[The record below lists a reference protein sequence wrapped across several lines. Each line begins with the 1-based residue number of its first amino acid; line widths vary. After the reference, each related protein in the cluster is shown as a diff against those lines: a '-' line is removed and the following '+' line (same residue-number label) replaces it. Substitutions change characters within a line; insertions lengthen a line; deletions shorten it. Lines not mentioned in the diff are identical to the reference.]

1 MARRLRIVLPIVALV
16 AIASALA
23 ACGTEGISSSVTPPY
38 KPGAVLFAQRCGGCH
53 TLSPA
58 GTQGTSV
65 NKKDRERTD
74 GPNLNKRKESVPC
87 VLYAIRNGGFSGAIM
102 PQNIVVGD
110 EADAVAHFVGEYSGG
125 EVDRPIKP
133 GDAAGGEIQSEQQQD
148 AASGG

>member
-1 MARRLRIVLPIVALV
+1 MARRLRIAVPIVALTVV
-16 AIASALA
+16 AVFLA

-53 TLSPA
+53 TLGPA

-74 GPNLNKRKESVPC
+74 GPNLNKRKESIPC

-102 PQNIVVGD
+102 PQNIVTGPQAQEVAAFVAKYAGQ
-110 EADAVAHFVGEYSGG
+110 EATIPPVCGG
-125 EVDRPIKP
+125 GR
-133 GDAAGGEIQSEQQQD
+133 
-148 AASGG
+148 

>member
-1 MARRLRIVLPIVALV
+1 MARCLRIAVPIVALTVV
-16 AIASALA
+16 AALLA

-53 TLSPA
+53 TLGHA

-74 GPNLNKRKESVPC
+74 GPNLNKRKESIPC

-102 PQNIVVGD
+102 PQNIVTGPQAQEVAAFVAKYAGQ
-110 EADAVAHFVGEYSGG
+110 EATIPPVCGG
-125 EVDRPIKP
+125 GR
-133 GDAAGGEIQSEQQQD
+133 
-148 AASGG
+148 

>member
-1 MARRLRIVLPIVALV
+1 MARCLRIAVPIVALTVV
-16 AIASALA
+16 AALLA

-53 TLSPA
+53 TLGPA

-74 GPNLNKRKESVPC
+74 GPNLNKRKESIPC

-102 PQNIVVGD
+102 PQNIVTGPQAQQVAAFVAKYAGQ
-110 EADAVAHFVGEYSGG
+110 EATIPPVCGG
-125 EVDRPIKP
+125 GR
-133 GDAAGGEIQSEQQQD
+133 
-148 AASGG
+148 

>member
-1 MARRLRIVLPIVALV
+1 MARRLRIALPIVVLAAV
-16 AIASALA
+16 AAGLA

-38 KPGAVLFAQRCGGCH
+38 KPGAVLFADRCGGCH

-102 PQNIVVGD
+102 PQNIVTGVQAQEVAAFVAKYAGE
-110 EADAVAHFVGEYSGG
+110 EATIPPVCGGSGG
-125 EVDRPIKP
+125 T
-133 GDAAGGEIQSEQQQD
+133 GAAAGS
-148 AASGG
+148 SG

>member
-1 MARRLRIVLPIVALV
+1 MARRLRIALPIVV
-16 AIASALA
+16 LA
-23 ACGTEGISSSVTPPY
+23 AVAAGLTACGSEGLSSSVTPPY
-38 KPGAVLFAQRCGGCH
+38 KPGAVLFADRCGGCH

-102 PQNIVVGD
+102 PQNIVTGAQAQQVAAFVAKYAGE
-110 EADAVAHFVGEYSGG
+110 EATIPPVCGGSGG
-125 EVDRPIKP
+125 T
-133 GDAAGGEIQSEQQQD
+133 GAAAGS
-148 AASGG
+148 SG

>member
-1 MARRLRIVLPIVALV
+1 MARCLRIAVPIVALTVV
-16 AIASALA
+16 AAFLA

-53 TLSPA
+53 TLGPA

-102 PQNIVVGD
+102 PENIVVG
-110 EADAVAHFVGEYSGG
+110 
-125 EVDRPIKP
+125 
-133 GDAAGGEIQSEQQQD
+133 QD
-148 AASGG
+148 ADDVAAFLSKYAGH

>member
-1 MARRLRIVLPIVALV
+1 MARRLRIAVPIVALTVV
-16 AIASALA
+16 AAFVA

-53 TLSPA
+53 TLGPA

-74 GPNLNKRKESVPC
+74 GPNLNKRKESIPC

-102 PQNIVVGD
+102 PQNIVTGPQAQEVAAFVAKYAGQ
-110 EADAVAHFVGEYSGG
+110 EATIPPVCGG
-125 EVDRPIKP
+125 GR
-133 GDAAGGEIQSEQQQD
+133 
-148 AASGG
+148 

>member
-1 MARRLRIVLPIVALV
+1 MARCLRIAVPIVALTVV
-16 AIASALA
+16 AGLLA

-53 TLSPA
+53 TLRPA

-102 PQNIVVGD
+102 PQNIVTGPQ
-110 EADAVAHFVGEYSGG
+110 AQQVAAFVAKY
-125 EVDRPIKP
+125 
-133 GDAAGGEIQSEQQQD
+133 AGQD
-148 AASGG
+148 ATIPPVCGGGR

>member
-1 MARRLRIVLPIVALV
+1 MARRLRIALPIVVLAAV
-16 AIASALA
+16 AAGLA

-38 KPGAVLFAQRCGGCH
+38 KPGAVLFADRCGGCH

-74 GPNLNKRKESVPC
+74 GPDLNKRKESVPC

-102 PQNIVVGD
+102 PQNIVTGAQAQEVAAFVAKYAGE
-110 EADAVAHFVGEYSGG
+110 EATIPPVCGGSGG
-125 EVDRPIKP
+125 T
-133 GDAAGGEIQSEQQQD
+133 GAAAGS
-148 AASGG
+148 SG

>member
-110 EADAVAHFVGEYSGG
+110 EARKVARFVAAYAGQEAQESPRPGESS
-125 EVDRPIKP
+125 P
-133 GDAAGGEIQSEQQQD
+133 
-148 AASGG
+148 